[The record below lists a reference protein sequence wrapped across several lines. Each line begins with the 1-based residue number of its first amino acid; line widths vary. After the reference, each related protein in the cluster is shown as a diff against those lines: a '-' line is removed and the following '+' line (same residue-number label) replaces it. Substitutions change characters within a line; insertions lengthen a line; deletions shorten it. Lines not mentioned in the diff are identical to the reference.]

1 MCCRCVISV
10 FRTDASNPKQLEIVR
25 ERFFCLLR
33 SNNFACDNSTNMASL
48 LQYLLIIAS
57 VNVGVAFALYIGTD
71 EHWLTYFSDT
81 EITVSV
87 EEYRRACERIIGYPV
102 NARHQSEIDRI
113 FASRPDNETYLIGR
127 IGPHADLTSLY
138 LTMMTIK
145 DTPTS
150 RTRQQPEAVTL
161 E

>member
-1 MCCRCVISV
+1 M
-10 FRTDASNPKQLEIVR
+10 T
-25 ERFFCLLR
+25 
-33 SNNFACDNSTNMASL
+33 SL
-48 LQYLLIIAS
+48 LQYFLIIAS

-102 NARHQSEIDRI
+102 NACHQSEIDRI

-127 IGPHADLTSLY
+127 IGPHADGNF
-138 LTMMTIK
+138 TIFDYDDHEGYTNFENETAARSGDFGIAYFDFPNNWWK
-145 DTPTS
+145 VAPLMGQRKMRYICEVHNPCIS
-150 RTRQQPEAVTL
+150 RPCTG
-161 E
+161 